1 MMLLTATKEV
11 SFYNYP
17 VRMFGPKKGQSNKEK
32 KDAEKAKVHSEFEG
46 KQIDDIKKEYAES
59 LIACMDELDDELSS
73 VKSGR
78 ASTKIFDDLEVKAY
92 GEMQYFCDVA

>member
-1 MMLLTATKEV
+1 
-11 SFYNYP
+11 
-17 VRMFGPKKGQSNKEK
+17 MFGPKKGQSNKEK

-59 LIACMDELDDELSS
+59 LIACKDELDDELGS